1 MNKLINIVLSGLL
14 WRRYKF
20 MIVSLIILIACIFI
34 VGQIHDDYLA
44 YAQTSGE
51 AVSVGASFIV
61 KWLIWIVGFALFIF
75 ANHLANRRKEKQ
87 AVNDTANKSLL
98 GILGQKFAKVKT
110 GGDEVSVK
118 PKAKPKAL
126 ETSDSKVDPF
136 DALRSKDKLRS
147 YADLLIDKH
156 ESHNKRENR

>member
-51 AVSVGASFIV
+51 AVSVGASFVV
-61 KWLIWIVGFALFIF
+61 KWSIWIAGFALFIL

-98 GILGQKFAKVKT
+98 GIISQKFSKNGAGET
-110 GGDEVSVK
+110 SVK
-118 PKAKPKAL
+118 PKIKAKTKAP
-126 ETSDSKVDPF
+126 ETSETKVDPF

-156 ESHNKRENR
+156 ETHNKQKK